1 MGPFSEI
8 STGSFGATPV
18 LFGPSSDPADGSGS
32 TGGNGSAGGSTDG
45 SGDSGSGGGAAPSTG
60 AATAPDVDFAGQVS
74 AMTDAET
81 QPAFFDFRF
90 GGDQGTSLVEVL
102 VVGLLGAVVLQYLNV
117 IDL

>member
-1 MGPFSEI
+1 MATFSKI

-18 LFGPSSDPADGSGS
+18 LFGPSSDPAGGSGS
-32 TGGNGSAGGSTDG
+32 TGGGSMQD

-60 AATAPDVDFAGQVS
+60 AATAPDVDFAEQVS

-102 VVGLLGAVVLQYLNV
+102 VIGLLGAVVLQYLNV

>member
-1 MGPFSEI
+1 MATFSEI

-32 TGGNGSAGGSTDG
+32 TGGNGSAGGSTQG

-60 AATAPDVDFAGQVS
+60 AATAPDVDFTEQVG

-81 QPAFFDFRF
+81 QPAGMVSDIS
-90 GGDQGTSLVEVL
+90 GLVENVILLVLL
-102 VVGLLGAVVLQYLNV
+102 VVGLQLFDV